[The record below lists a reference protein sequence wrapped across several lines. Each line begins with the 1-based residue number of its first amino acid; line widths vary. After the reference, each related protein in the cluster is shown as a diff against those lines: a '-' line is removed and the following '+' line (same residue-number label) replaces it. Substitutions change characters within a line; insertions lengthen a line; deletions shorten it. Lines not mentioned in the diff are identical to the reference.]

1 MDLLVNTC
9 LCIVSMPVCNFTE
22 CVERVLCT
30 EDHSRIKTTEERT
43 SMYIYMQHADDMAC
57 YRFL

>member
-30 EDHSRIKTTEERT
+30 EDHSRIKTTEEGA